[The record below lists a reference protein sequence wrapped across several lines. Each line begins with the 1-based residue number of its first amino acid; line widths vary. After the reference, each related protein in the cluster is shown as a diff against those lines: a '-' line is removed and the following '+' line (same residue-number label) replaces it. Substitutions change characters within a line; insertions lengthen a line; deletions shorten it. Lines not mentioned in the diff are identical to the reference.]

1 MKIKLFENFGESPE
15 LSENFGESPEFTQS
29 IGDRGS
35 IDLSTYKEPYS
46 LRSGR
51 VKTGSVSWKL
61 NLDYRKWGIDM
72 DSFQVTKLDLE
83 IELEDEEKEE
93 EYTKEISVPL
103 EALQDPDRF
112 KVEIE
117 GFPLT
122 ITYIEIDM
130 RHSEDPEDWKY
141 EIKLGKEPE

>member
-15 LSENFGESPEFTQS
+15 FTQP
-29 IGDRGS
+29 IGGS
-35 IDLSTYKEPYS
+35 SDLDLDLYKEPYP
-46 LRSGR
+46 LRGGR
-51 VKTGSVSWKL
+51 VTSGSVSWKL
-61 NLDYRKWGIDM
+61 NLDYRKWGIDL
-72 DSFQVTKLDLE
+72 DSFQMTKLSFD

-93 EYTKEISVPL
+93 EYTKEILVPS
-103 EALQDPDRF
+103 ETLQDPDRV
-112 KVEIE
+112 KVTIE

-122 ITYIEIDM
+122 ISYIEIDM